1 VVVVAVNAVVEY
13 HHLHQAALGVVVLQQ
28 QELRQ
33 GHQGKV
39 MLEVTG

>member
-1 VVVVAVNAVVEY
+1 VAVVAVNAVVK
-13 HHLHQAALGVVVLQQ
+13 HHLHQVALGVVLLEH

-33 GHQGKV
+33 EHQGKV